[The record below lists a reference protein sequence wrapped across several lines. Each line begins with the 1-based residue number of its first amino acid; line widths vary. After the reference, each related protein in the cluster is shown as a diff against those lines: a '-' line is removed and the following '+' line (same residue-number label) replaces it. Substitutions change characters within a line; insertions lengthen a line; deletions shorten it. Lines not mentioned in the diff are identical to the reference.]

1 MCCWFSSVHVYATS
15 KCPFAVL
22 VLFGDTALTVVLLS
36 SCYVGLSHIIILWHL
51 KLTMV
56 VGIVDYSSYSQSI
69 L

>member
-1 MCCWFSSVHVYATS
+1 MNDERICCWFSTVHVYATS

-22 VLFGDTALTVVLLS
+22 VLFGDTVLTACGPLVVD
-36 SCYVGLSHIIILWHL
+36 LSHVIILWHL

-56 VGIVDYSSYSQSI
+56 VGI

>member
-1 MCCWFSSVHVYATS
+1 MHVYATS

-22 VLFGDTALTVVLLS
+22 VLCGDTVLTACGPLV
-36 SCYVGLSHIIILWHL
+36 VGLSHVIILRHL

-56 VGIVDYSSYSQSI
+56 VGI